1 MRSWKEISSSA
12 ATLCA
17 RLSST
22 ASMLVIQGIAKRR
35 MTPAEFGLW
44 AILLSINL
52 FTNGLDM
59 GFQFTLGIRLAA
71 LGARGRETEEE
82 CRETF
87 LSVIFLQ
94 ALIVIV
100 DSLIVLFVFPHL
112 PWAHWF
118 KIADPLL
125 AAETVRLMPIATVV
139 MIGTLPIGLVWT
151 VFFAYHEIKLASYLV
166 AFSNAFQTIAFIVC
180 VYWFRLPSLDAF
192 SSLVLVYFGLNL
204 IQGVV
209 LTAYVF
215 IRRGWR
221 FSCIPPARMV
231 AIIRSLARNSFYA
244 FFHTINGILGSILG
258 PIISGFVSGL
268 TAAGDF
274 LLIQKLFSFL
284 ASTHLAILSPVAP
297 FVTRESH
304 AGNWDAV
311 RQRLRVCLLEV
322 WPAFFF
328 GLGGL
333 VLLAHPLIIRL
344 WAGDTIRDYRLAGL
358 LLLWAC
364 VTGFVN
370 TYSVFLNSLGLV
382 KIQAILAFIL
392 ILPSILLP
400 ALFSRWFG
408 VLGIPLGMVVC
419 SLPAIFI
426 WPIYTRR
433 ALRLQLH
440 RT

>member
-1 MRSWKEISSSA
+1 
-12 ATLCA
+12 
-17 RLSST
+17 
-22 ASMLVIQGIAKRR
+22 
-35 MTPAEFGLW
+35 MTHPEFGLW
-44 AILLSINL
+44 AILLSVNI

-87 LSVIFLQ
+87 LSVVFLQ
-94 ALIVIV
+94 ALILVV
-100 DSLIVLFVFPHL
+100 DSLIVLLVFPHL

-118 KIADPLL
+118 KITDPLL

-151 VFFAYHEIKLASYLV
+151 VFFAYHEIKLASYLA
-166 AFSNAFQTIAFIVC
+166 AFSNLLQTIAFVLC
-180 VYWFRLPSLDAF
+180 AYWFALPSLRAF
-192 SSLVLVYFGLNL
+192 SSLVLIYFGLNL
-204 IQGVV
+204 LQGII

-215 IRRGWR
+215 VHRQWR
-221 FSCIPPARMV
+221 FSFIPPSRAAV
-231 AIIRSLARNSFYA
+231 IIRSLARNSFYA
-244 FFHTINGILGSILG
+244 FFHTISGILFTILG

-274 LLIQKLFSFL
+274 LIVQKLFSFL

-311 RQRLRVCLLEV
+311 RRRLRICVLHV

-328 GLGGL
+328 LLGGA
-333 VLLAHPLIIRL
+333 VLLAHPFIIRL
-344 WAGDTIRDYRLAGL
+344 WVGYPIRAYQLATL
-358 LLLWAC
+358 LFLWAC
-364 VTGFVN
+364 INGFVN

-382 KIQAILAFIL
+382 RIQAAMGFAL
-392 ILPSILLP
+392 ILPGIVLP

-408 VLGIPLGMVVC
+408 VPGIALGMVAC
-419 SLPAIFI
+419 SLPPMFI
-426 WPIYTRR
+426 WPFYTRR

-440 RT
+440 SI